1 MPEEEEEGIS
11 MNIREIVLDML
22 MELSRENVYCHLL
35 LRDVLKKY
43 NYLEARDKAFIKKV
57 VEGVTERKI
66 ELDYVINSFSNTKV
80 NKMKPLIREVLR
92 MSVYQILYMEQV
104 PDSAV
109 CNEAVKLVEKRK
121 FHGLKGF
128 VNGVLRNI
136 ARNKETI
143 TYKDMSTKYS
153 MPQWLVDRLLASY
166 DKEIVEKILASFLE
180 EKPISIRMKESLLD
194 NRIQEILEELKRDG
208 VEVEKQSYLPYAYFL
223 RKAEGLQNIKAFIQ
237 GDFTVQDMSSMLVAE
252 CADIKEKDVVLDL
265 CAAPGGKSMHVAE
278 KLHGTGK
285 VYSFDVSE
293 KKTNYILEHVSRL
306 GYKNVEVDVKDAT
319 VFDSF
324 LEEKGDVVIADV
336 PCSGIGVIGK
346 KCDIKYRLN
355 EEEIKHIVE
364 LQKTIMQNAWRYVKK
379 GGTLIYSTCTICK
392 EENEEMLKWITD
404 NTPLCLESIDAYL
417 PKELQSDTTMM
428 GYLQLLP
435 GVHKCD
441 GFFIARLKRVD

>member
-1 MPEEEEEGIS
+1 
-11 MNIREIVLDML
+11 MNVREIVLDML
-22 MELSRENVYCHLL
+22 MELSRENAYCHLL

-66 ELDYVINSFSNTKV
+66 ELDYVINSFSSTKV
-80 NKMKPLIREVLR
+80 HKMKPLIKEVLR

-109 CNEAVKLVEKRK
+109 CNEAVKLVEKRQ
-121 FHGLKGF
+121 FYGLKGF

-143 TYKDMSTKYS
+143 TYTDMSTKYS
-153 MPQWLVDRLLASY
+153 MPQWLVDKFLDCY
-166 DKEIVEKILASFLE
+166 DKETVERILVSFLE
-180 EKPISIRMKESLLD
+180 EKPVSIRMKESLSD
-194 NRIQEILEELKRDG
+194 SRKQEILETLRRDG
-208 VEVEKQSYLPYAYFL
+208 MEVEKLGYLPYAYSIK
-223 RKAEGLQNIKAFIQ
+223 KAEGLQNIDAFLE
-237 GDFTVQDMSSMLVAE
+237 GAFTVQDISSMLVSE
-252 CADIKEKDVVLDL
+252 CADIKENQVVLDL
-265 CAAPGGKSMHVAE
+265 CAAPGGKSMHAAE
-278 KLHGTGK
+278 KLNGTGK

-293 KKTNYILEHVSRL
+293 KKIEYILENASRL
-306 GYKNVEVDVKDAT
+306 GYENVEVGVKDAT
-319 VFDSF
+319 LFDKSF
-324 LEEKGDVVIADV
+324 EEKADVVLADV

-355 EEEIKHIVE
+355 EDEIKNIVE
-364 LQKTIMQNAWRYVKK
+364 LQKTIMQNAWKYVKK

-392 EENEEMLKWITD
+392 EENEEMLQWITD
-404 NTPLCLESIDAYL
+404 NTPLVPESIDAYL
-417 PKELQSDTTMM
+417 PKELITDTTKK

-441 GFFIARLKRVD
+441 GFFIARLKRVE

>member
-1 MPEEEEEGIS
+1 
-11 MNIREIVLDML
+11 MNVREIVLDML
-22 MELSRENVYCHLL
+22 MELSRENAYCHLL

-66 ELDYVINSFSNTKV
+66 ELDYVINSFSSTKV
-80 NKMKPLIREVLR
+80 HKMKPLIKEVLR

-143 TYKDMSTKYS
+143 TYTDMSTKYS
-153 MPQWLVDRLLASY
+153 MPQWLVDKFLDCY
-166 DKEIVEKILASFLE
+166 DKETVEKILASFLE
-180 EKPISIRMKESLLD
+180 EKPVSIRMKESLSD
-194 NRIQEILEELKRDG
+194 RKKQEILETLRRDG
-208 VEVEKQSYLPYAYFL
+208 MEVEKLGYLPYAYSIK
-223 RKAEGLQNIKAFIQ
+223 KAEGLQNIDAFLE
-237 GDFTVQDMSSMLVAE
+237 GAFTVQDMSSMLVAE
-252 CADIKEKDVVLDL
+252 CADIKKHQIILDL
-265 CAAPGGKSMHVAE
+265 CAAPGGKSMHAAE
-278 KLHGTGK
+278 KLNGTGK

-293 KKTNYILEHVSRL
+293 KKIEYILENVSRL
-306 GYKNVEVDVKDAT
+306 GYENVEVGVKDAT
-319 VFDSF
+319 LFDKSF
-324 LEEKGDVVIADV
+324 EEKADVVLADV

-355 EEEIKHIVE
+355 EDEIKSIVE
-364 LQKTIMQNAWRYVKK
+364 LQKSIMQNAWKYVKK
-379 GGTLIYSTCTICK
+379 GGTLVYSTCTICK
-392 EENEEMLKWITD
+392 EENEEMLQWITD
-404 NTPLCLESIDAYL
+404 NTPLVPESLDSYL
-417 PKELQSDTTMM
+417 PKELISETTKK

-441 GFFIARLKRVD
+441 GFFIARLKRVE

>member
-1 MPEEEEEGIS
+1 

-22 MELSRENVYCHLL
+22 MELSRENAYCHLL

-66 ELDYVINSFSNTKV
+66 ELDYVINSFSSTKV
-80 NKMKPLIREVLR
+80 HKMKPLIKEVLR

-121 FHGLKGF
+121 FYGLKGF

-143 TYKDMSTKYS
+143 TYTDMSTKYS
-153 MPQWLVDRLLASY
+153 MPQWLVDKFLDCY
-166 DKEIVEKILASFLE
+166 DKETVGRILASFLE
-180 EKPISIRMKESLLD
+180 EKPVPIRMKESLSD
-194 NRIQEILEELKRDG
+194 SRKQEILETLRRDG
-208 VEVEKQSYLPYAYFL
+208 MEVEKLGYLPYAYSIK
-223 RKAEGLQNIKAFIQ
+223 KAEGLQNIDAFLE
-237 GDFTVQDMSSMLVAE
+237 GAFTVQDISSMLVSE
-252 CADIKEKDVVLDL
+252 CADIKENQVVLDL
-265 CAAPGGKSMHVAE
+265 CAAPGGKSMHAAE
-278 KLHGTGK
+278 KLNGTGK

-293 KKTNYILEHVSRL
+293 KKIEYILENASRL
-306 GYKNVEVDVKDAT
+306 GYENVEVGVKDAT
-319 VFDSF
+319 LFDKSF
-324 LEEKGDVVIADV
+324 EEKADVVLADV

-355 EEEIKHIVE
+355 EDEIKNIVE
-364 LQKTIMQNAWRYVKK
+364 LQKTIMQNAWKYVKK

-392 EENEEMLKWITD
+392 EENEEMLQWITD
-404 NTPLCLESIDAYL
+404 NTPLVPESIDAYL
-417 PKELQSDTTMM
+417 PKELITDTTKK

-441 GFFIARLKRVD
+441 GFFIARLKRVE